1 MKQSPSQSMLWRS
14 SDDFRQHLARRVLFG
29 VPHDAHRSTQTFHYI
44 ELRDGLLR
52 IISALAMYV
61 GAEVLE
67 DARRG
72 RVIENQNVVRGF
84 QRRDELRARLSRKQR
99 PPFTLQLSHRPVA
112 VHSHHQD
119 VALFF
124 RPLKIANVSDVQQI
138 KTTVGKN
145 NPLPLTAQTR
155 AQSRNFSARDH
166 LVAHELRMASSSS
179 RRVTVAVP
187 LFITTRPPAK
197 FASCAAWRKFAPA
210 AKARV
215 NAAIT
220 VSPAP
225 VTSVTWSEP
234 KIGICCGLRCGSKR
248 TIPSRP
254 RVTSKARSHCRRSAF
269 WPSWCSNSR
278 SFPIRF
284 PKAASNSGS
293 LGVAAVTREYFNRS

>member
-1 MKQSPSQSMLWRS
+1 MV
-14 SDDFRQHLARRVLFG
+14 H
-29 VPHDAHRSTQTFHYI
+29 
-44 ELRDGLLR
+44 
-52 IISALAMYV
+52 
-61 GAEVLE
+61 
-67 DARRG
+67 
-72 RVIENQNVVRGF
+72 GF
-84 QRRDELRARLSRKQR
+84 QRRDELCARLSGKQGAT
-99 PPFTLQLSHRPVA
+99 FTLQLSHASVA

-119 VALFF
+119 VSLLF
-124 RPLKIANVSDVQQI
+124 RPLEIANMTHVQKV

-145 NPLPLTAQTR
+145 NPSPVTAQTP

-166 LVAHELRMASSSS
+166 LFAHELRMASSNS

-197 FASCAAWRKFAPA
+197 FANCAACRKVAPA

-234 KIGICCGLRCGSKR
+234 KIGICCGLRYGSKR

-269 WPSWCSNSR
+269 CPS
-278 SFPIRF
+278 
-284 PKAASNSGS
+284 
-293 LGVAAVTREYFNRS
+293 